1 MGEVG
6 CWGWVGWDSE
16 EWVRWDAGG
25 GWGGIARSG

>member
-1 MGEVG
+1 MG